1 MDQLNIVDSIFRF
14 GGKSLN
20 SLSFPQCLSG
30 YLRQTFVNPMDCSLP
45 ASSIHGNSP
54 GKNTGVGCHALP
66 QGFFP
71 TQASNPGLPHCKQ
84 ILYYLSPQGSLRI
97 LEWVA
102 HRFSRGPS
110 WPRNGTG
117 VSCIAGGFFTSWAS
131 REAPVVKKK
140 KKKNLPGIPCDMGD
154 TGSIPGWGR
163 SPGEGNGNP
172 LQYSCLKIPMDRGV
186 CWATVHGVTNCWT
199 QLSMHALIL

>member
-1 MDQLNIVDSIFRF
+1 MVICVRLFE
-14 GGKSLN
+14 
-20 SLSFPQCLSG
+20 
-30 YLRQTFVNPMDCSLP
+30 NPMDCSLP

-54 GKNTGVGCHALP
+54 GKNTGVGCHAFP

-131 REAPVVKKK
+131 REALLVKKK
-140 KKKNLPGIPCDMGD
+140 KKKKKSTWNSM
-154 TGSIPGWGR
+154 WHGR
-163 SPGEGNGNP
+163 HRLNP
-172 LQYSCLKIPMDRGV
+172 WVGKIPRGRKWQPTRV
-186 CWATVHGVTNCWT
+186 LAWKFPWT
-199 QLSMHALIL
+199 EEPAGLQSMGSQTAGLS